1 MLWIA
6 AERGPSLSRGDPLP
20 TLIHRRNRESQT
32 GTNPK
37 VICRVRSGWVVLG
50 DVQFLRGYS
59 LLVPD
64 PVVAS
69 LNDLTR
75 EGRERFLY
83 EMSLLGDAL
92 LAVTDACRINYEIL
106 GNSEPALHAHVFPRY
121 ESEPAERRRRPAWF
135 YDWENAPAFDA
146 DRDRPLM
153 DRIRAHLTAA
163 GACV

>member
-1 MLWIA
+1 M
-6 AERGPSLSRGDPLP
+6 S
-20 TLIHRRNRESQT
+20 TLIHRRNLESQA
-32 GTNPK
+32 GTNPA

-69 LNDLTR
+69 LNDLSR
-75 EGRERFLY
+75 QGRELFLY

-92 LAVTDACRINYEIL
+92 LAVTNAYRINYEIL

-121 ESEPAERRRRPAWF
+121 QSEPEERRRRPAWF
-135 YDWENAPAFDA
+135 YDWKNAPPFDLE
-146 DRDRPLM
+146 RDRPLM
-153 DRIRAHLTAA
+153 EQIRKYIEAA
-163 GACV
+163 GACI